1 MPTDLD
7 TRFAQM
13 DEESRIIEKVVEKPV
28 EKIVEKVVEKP
39 VEVEKVVE
47 KIVEKVVEKP
57 VEVIKEVPTRGRRG
71 DKSFIEE
78 INSGNYK
85 IILVTGSR
93 GSGVTSLAMDIAASF
108 AKHTRVLYFDCDI
121 KYHGLLSY
129 IDYDEFCNYG
139 SQVHNGIKLC
149 RTERALQD
157 CVIRYSDNLDI
168 LTTDYSCEVSNKELE
183 NTAGVVS
190 ETLGMYQVIVVDT
203 PIEYLHLM
211 EELIHNANVVFT
223 VESSRRGIL
232 NLVTDINALTLG
244 TRLLRRVYNKGT
256 LVYTKASKNTNI
268 NKLVSAVKDFVVF
281 DDFDW
286 LDMESIMREPTI
298 SLKALEIFT
307 RQ

>member
-1 MPTDLD
+1 M
-7 TRFAQM
+7 
-13 DEESRIIEKVVEKPV
+13 
-28 EKIVEKVVEKP
+28 
-39 VEVEKVVE
+39 
-47 KIVEKVVEKP
+47 
-57 VEVIKEVPTRGRRG
+57 PTRGRRG

-85 IILVTGSR
+85 IVLVTGSR

-268 NKLVSAVKDFVVF
+268 SKLVSAVKDFVVF